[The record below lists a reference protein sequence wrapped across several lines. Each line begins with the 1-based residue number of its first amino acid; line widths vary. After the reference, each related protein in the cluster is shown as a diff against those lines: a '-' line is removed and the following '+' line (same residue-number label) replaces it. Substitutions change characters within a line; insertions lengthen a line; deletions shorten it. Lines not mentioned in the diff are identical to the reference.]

1 MTLSTLPTAEL
12 NGVRLS
18 LDPAVMSPKMIEVI
32 RQGYYEQGE
41 AQEIPR
47 IVQPGERIVEL
58 GAGIGFIAI
67 TAMRTG
73 NVEHLV
79 SFEAN
84 PRLIPLIEA
93 NAALND
99 ASFEVRNA
107 VVDPREDGGTR
118 PFYIREDFWASSL
131 VAGPWPYAEQVEVPR
146 VAFARVLDEYRPS
159 MLIVDIEGGEE
170 FLFRDVPLTGVR
182 KVYMELHQGI
192 IGRVGMKNVFDF
204 MSARDFHYDQWH
216 SHGSVVLFSHVLR

>member
-1 MTLSTLPTAEL
+1 MTLSTLPPAEI

-18 LDPAVMSPKMIEVI
+18 LDPVAMSPRMIEVI
-32 RQGYYEQGE
+32 RQGQYEQGE
-41 AQEIPR
+41 AREIPR

-58 GAGIGFIAI
+58 GAGVGFIAI

-73 NVEHLV
+73 NVEKLV

-84 PRLIPLIEA
+84 PRLIPLIRE
-93 NAALND
+93 NAALNEV
-99 ASFEVRNA
+99 SFEVRNA
-107 VVDPREDGGTR
+107 VEAPREDGGTR

-131 VAGPWPYAEQVEVPR
+131 ASGPWPYVEQVEVPR
-146 VAFARVLDEYRPS
+146 VSLPRVLDEYRPS

-182 KVYMELHQGI
+182 KVYMELHQRV

-204 MSARDFHYDQWH
+204 MSSRDFHYDQWH
-216 SHGSVVLFSHVLR
+216 SQGSVVLFSHVLR